1 MLENID
7 FTLVDWSR
15 GQFALTAMFH
25 WLFVPLTL
33 GLAYIMAYMETMY
46 VKTGDPEW
54 KRITKFWMKLF
65 GINFAIGVATGI
77 ILEFEFG
84 TNWSNYSWFVGD
96 IFGAPLA
103 IEGIMA
109 FFLESTFIAVMFFGW
124 DKVSKRF
131 HLTATWLTAIG
142 ASLSAVWILVAN
154 AWMQNPVGTFFN
166 PEMAR
171 NEMINFWDVFLSETA
186 VNKFVHTITSGFV
199 FASIFVIGVSSWF
212 LIKKRELLLSK
223 RSIVIASVFGIISSV
238 VLIGTGDSS
247 AKEIVKTQPMK
258 FAAMEALYEGQTN
271 APLIAFGIL
280 SGEETHKNMDADSK
294 SDFLFKIEIPSML
307 SWMAYGDPDRFV
319 AGMKDLIMGN
329 EEQGILSYKE
339 KIIRGY
345 EAQQAV
351 RALKAAQKK
360 DPDGEEA
367 KALIAKFRDPAF
379 IENNVQYFGYG
390 SFYDPDPKQIEKN
403 AFTMVPPISMTF
415 YAFHIMVILG
425 GLFLGLF
432 AVFLFLAMRDQLHNK
447 KWLLWAAV
455 WTIPLAYV
463 ASQAG
468 WIVAE
473 VGRQPWVIQDLMPT
487 MKAVTHIDAGAVIT
501 TFFLFAVT
509 FIGLFIAE
517 VKIMV
522 KQIKVGPKK
531 KEDPNNV

>member
-7 FTLVDWSR
+7 FALVDWSR

-33 GLAYIMAYMETMY
+33 GLAYIIAYMETMY
-46 VKTGDPEW
+46 FKTGDPEW

-166 PEMAR
+166 PETAR
-171 NEMINFWDVFLSETA
+171 NEMISFWDVFLSETA

-199 FASIFVIGVSSWF
+199 LAAIFVIGISSWY

-223 RSIVIASVFGIISSV
+223 RSIVIASVFGLISSV

-271 APLIAFGIL
+271 APLVAVGVL
-280 SGEETHKNMDADSK
+280 GSEYNNENLTPETE

-307 SWMAYGDPDRFV
+307 SWLAYGNTDSFV

-329 EEQGILSYKE
+329 KEHGILSYAE
-339 KIIRGY
+339 KIRRGHK
-345 EAQQAV
+345 AQ
-351 RALKAAQKK
+351 
-360 DPDGEEA
+360 
-367 KALIAKFRDPAF
+367 KALIALKEAQKSDPNGPEAEALKAKFRDKDF
-379 IENNVQYFGYG
+379 IDNNVQYFGYG
-390 SFYDPDPKQIEKN
+390 NFYDPDPEKLEKN
-403 AFTMVPPISMTF
+403 AFKMVPPISLTF
-415 YAFHIMVILG
+415 YAFHIMVMLG
-425 GLFLGLF
+425 GLFLLLF
-432 AVFLFLAMRDQLHNK
+432 VVFLYLVMKDQLHNK
-447 KWLLWAAV
+447 KWILWAGV
-455 WTIPLAYV
+455 WTIPLAYI

-487 MKAVTHIDAGAVIT
+487 MKAVTHIDVGSVLT
-501 TFFLFAVT
+501 TFILFAVT
-509 FIGLFIAE
+509 FVGLFIAE
-517 VKIMV
+517 IKIML
-522 KQIKVGPKK
+522 KQIKVGPQK

>member
-7 FTLVDWSR
+7 FELVNWSR

-33 GLAYIMAYMETMY
+33 GLAYIVAYMETMY

-166 PEMAR
+166 PETVR
-171 NEMINFWDVFLSETA
+171 NEMISFWDVFLSETA
-186 VNKFVHTITSGFV
+186 VNKFVHTLTSGFV
-199 FASIFVIGVSSWF
+199 LASIFVIGVSSWF
-212 LIKKRELLLSK
+212 LIKNRELLLAK
-223 RSIVIASVFGIISSV
+223 RSIVIASVFGLISSV
-238 VLIGTGDSS
+238 ILIGTGDSS

-258 FAAMEALYEGQTN
+258 FAAMEALYDGQTN
-271 APLIAFGIL
+271 APLVAFGIL
-280 SGEETHKNMDADSK
+280 GGENTHENMSADSEA
-294 SDFLFKIEIPSML
+294 DFLIKIEVPSML
-307 SWMAYGDPDRFV
+307 SWLAYGDTESYV

-329 EEQGILSYKE
+329 KEQGIMPYKE
-339 KIIRGY
+339 KIKRGY
-345 EAQQAV
+345 EAQQTL
-351 RALKAAQKK
+351 RALKNAEKN
-360 DPDGEEA
+360 DPGGAEVERI
-367 KALIAKFRDPAF
+367 KAKFRDQDF
-379 IENNVQYFGYG
+379 IDNNVKYFGYG
-390 SFYDPDPKQIEKN
+390 NFYDPDPDVLEQN
-403 AFTMVPPISMTF
+403 AFSMVPPISLTF

-425 GLFLGLF
+425 GLFLLLF
-432 AVFLFLAMRDQLHNK
+432 TVYLYLVMKNQLHNK
-447 KWLLWAAV
+447 KWLLWAGV
-455 WTIPLAYV
+455 WTIPLAYI

-473 VGRQPWVIQDLMPT
+473 VGRQPWVIQDLMPV
-487 MKAVTHIDAGAVIT
+487 MKAVTHIDAGSVIT
-501 TFFLFAVT
+501 SSFLFAVV
-509 FIGLFIAE
+509 FVGLFIAE
-517 VKIMV
+517 IKIMV
-522 KQIKVGPKK
+522 KQIKVGPQK
-531 KEDPNNV
+531 KEEPNNV